1 MSDDTS
7 MLARGGRTDAG
18 GKLTARFDIPVT
30 EELNE
35 AAIALAIVNG
45 VPKAELLRMMLERMF
60 FGELNMLRRMAGA
73 GGNGNRTNFGDSAQ

>member
-1 MSDDTS
+1 MSDDTC
-7 MLARGGRTDAG
+7 MLARNGRTDAG

-35 AAIALAIVNG
+35 AAIAMATLNG
-45 VPKAELLRMMLERMF
+45 LPKAELLRMMLERVF

-73 GGNGNRTNFGDSAQ
+73 GSNGNRTNFGDSAQ

>member
-35 AAIALAIVNG
+35 AAIAMATLNG
-45 VPKAELLRMMLERMF
+45 MPKAELLRMMLERAF

-73 GGNGNRTNFGDSAQ
+73 SGAVHRTNVGGSAE